1 MRILPSPRYQPDIR
15 EISLRLPSVL
25 HEAGSLC
32 SSEQASRCIDAG
44 CHCQI
49 QGRTWAGADF
59 GVRPPYP
66 GETPLSWDE
75 VMEAVR
81 RGLL

>member
-1 MRILPSPRYQPDIR
+1 MRILQSTRYQPDIR

-25 HEAGSLC
+25 HEAGDLC
-32 SSEQASRCIDAG
+32 SPEQAPCGIDAC

>member
-1 MRILPSPRYQPDIR
+1 MRILSSPRYQPDIR
-15 EISLRLPSVL
+15 EISLRLPPVL
-25 HEAGSLC
+25 HEAGSIC
-32 SSEQASRCIDAG
+32 PSEQASRCIDAG

-66 GETPLSWDE
+66 GETPLSWAE
-75 VMEAVR
+75 VMEAVK

>member
-1 MRILPSPRYQPDIR
+1 MRILPSIRYQPDIR

-25 HEAGSLC
+25 HEAGDLC
-32 SSEQASRCIDAG
+32 SPEQAPCGIDAC

>member
-1 MRILPSPRYQPDIR
+1 MRILQSTRYQPDIR
-15 EISLRLPSVL
+15 EISLRLPPVL
-25 HEAGSLC
+25 HEAGDLC
-32 SSEQASRCIDAG
+32 SPEQAPCGIDAC

-49 QGRTWAGADF
+49 QRRTWAGADF